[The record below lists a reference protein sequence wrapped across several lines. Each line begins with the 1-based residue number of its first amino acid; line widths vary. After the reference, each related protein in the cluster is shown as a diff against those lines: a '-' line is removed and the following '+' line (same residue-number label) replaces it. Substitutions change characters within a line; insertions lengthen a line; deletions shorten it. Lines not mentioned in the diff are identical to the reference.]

1 MHEILDLDLYPLDQP
16 DSPAYAALVKRCQDD
31 LAADGMFNLEGFMR
45 PAPIAATLDD
55 ALPKFETDAF
65 RHERKHNIYFK
76 KSIPDVPDDSPLYS
90 EFSTSNLTLCG
101 DQVADTPVSQLYEWQ
116 PFIDFLSAVMERP
129 ALYPMADPL
138 ACLNVMAYRD
148 GQGLNWHFD
157 RSEFTT
163 TLLLQAPIKG
173 STFLYRTD
181 LRSPEDPN
189 YEGVAKLVRGED
201 PDVRSLDAA
210 AGTLNVFRGVNTPHC
225 VTPAKG
231 ERPRVV
237 TVLTYYE
244 TPGAMFTEEERLGFY
259 GRTSKSGVI

>member
-1 MHEILDLDLYPLDQP
+1 MHDILDLDLYPIDQP
-16 DSPAYAALVKRCQDD
+16 NSTAYVALAKRCQAD
-31 LAADGMFNLEGFMR
+31 LDADGMFNLEGFMR
-45 PAPIAATLDD
+45 SAPIAQTLDF
-55 ALPKFETDAF
+55 ALPKFETEAF

-101 DQVADTPVSQLYEWQ
+101 DQVADTPVSQLYQWQ
-116 PFIDFLSAVMERP
+116 PFIDFLSDVMQRP

-138 ACLNVMAYRD
+138 ACLNVMAYHD

-189 YEGVAKLVRGED
+189 YEGVNKLVRGED
-201 PDVRSLDAA
+201 PDVQALDVT

-225 VTPAKG
+225 VTPAQG

-244 TPGAMFTEEERLGFY
+244 TPGAMFTDEERLGFY
-259 GRTSKSGVI
+259 GRTL